1 MPSED
6 PSILEPGQLV
16 RPLVHR
22 LGAVTNRQLFGFSVL
37 WVLVGGLLLQFV
49 VLPYM
54 LPFAH
59 AGHGLIADLDSVGF
73 HVEAT
78 NQAEQIRQ
86 LGWGAWEP
94 NPRNYPVALASA
106 LYAVTYSEPW
116 VVLPINGILFG
127 IAVVAVRGLLTV
139 LFDSAV
145 VALLALAPFFMFP
158 SFVPIWGQ
166 LHKDINTGAGF
177 SVVLC
182 ALVLA
187 AKPGPRSL
195 GWLGCAVMAALG
207 MGLMGS
213 SRFYA
218 MAIVAVGTVAFVT
231 LAFLGRNC
239 ARGRLL
245 VVAAVVLLAALA
257 SIGASTLIRGTVEE
271 LTPPPGT
278 RQAAV
283 STDPASAPSPPA
295 PSPPVPSPPAAPP
308 VETPSVDVS
317 GPSWS
322 WSSLRLPQ
330 TRHSDA
336 SLSRWDNCLPD
347 PTRDILDRLLFNLCY
362 TREGYVLDA
371 LKVEAGSGYDYD
383 VRLRSAEDFLA
394 YGPRAIER
402 GILEPGPKSWGLQ
415 KQSTVGEIGMF
426 IVPIEMS
433 AVYVTLFLALVFG
446 GRWRTRPEIWA
457 VSAFCITYTLIY
469 VVATPQ
475 MGTLYRMRAFAFT
488 IIISIALAA
497 VLANKTGVGK
507 DARA

>member
-1 MPSED
+1 MYKG
-6 PSILEPGQLV
+6 SIRG
-16 RPLVHR
+16 RR
-22 LGAVTNRQLFGFSVL
+22 KWKSR
-37 WVLVGGLLLQFV
+37 
-49 VLPYM
+49 
-54 LPFAH
+54 
-59 AGHGLIADLDSVGF
+59 F

-116 VVLPINGILFG
+116 VVVPINGILFG

-371 LKVEAGSGYDYD
+371 LKVGVRILSVGIVRASDDSCNNAATRCRIPGSLSGPADGCDAPGAGCWPGRESVVCIASVPFLSGRGHRSCLHLDLD
-383 VRLRSAEDFLA
+383 VGSRHADAVARDGSLRRRTEDLA
-394 YGPRAIER
+394 CLDVER
-402 GILEPGPKSWGLQ
+402 G
-415 KQSTVGEIGMF
+415 
-426 IVPIEMS
+426 
-433 AVYVTLFLALVFG
+433 AVQGTGHF
-446 GRWRTRPEIWA
+446 
-457 VSAFCITYTLIY
+457 
-469 VVATPQ
+469 VARD
-475 MGTLYRMRAFAFT
+475 L
-488 IIISIALAA
+488 SLC
-497 VLANKTGVGK
+497 
-507 DARA
+507 